1 MKMRIIIAFL
11 VMAMFTISPI
21 VTGSVSAGENLKDI
35 LAKKYNEEKD
45 ICKVVKKVITEGLNT
60 KEVTKTC
67 IQMGHDACLV
77 VKCAIE
83 AQGSLE
89 QIITGALEAG
99 ATSDVCSR
107 CAIEAGADPVA
118 VAKILET
125 GLGYSPPLAAG
136 LPAIEIG
143 LPGGNKGGGT
153 LSPSSPAPR

>member
-21 VTGSVSAGENLKDI
+21 VTGSVSAGGNLKDI

-60 KEVTKTC
+60 KEVTKMC

-107 CAIEAGADPVA
+107 CAIEAGVEPGS

-125 GLGYSPPLAAG
+125 GLGYSPLAAG

-143 LPGGNKGGGT
+143 LPGGNIGGGT
-153 LSPSSPAPR
+153 VSPSSPAPR